1 MNILLTNDD
10 GVDSPGIMTLFE
22 TLKAC
27 PGHNVFVLAPD
38 SDRSGVSNGLLALT
52 KPLKI
57 TEKQSN
63 VWSCEG
69 LPADCVLAAGLGG
82 RPCKPDVVIS
92 GINRGGNLGTDIIY
106 SGTCAAARQ
115 ASLLGIPGIALS
127 LAGCAHWD
135 GALKGGSA
143 AFEKNNWGMAAA
155 YAVGHLEEYLDLWK
169 RDIFINV
176 NIPNNSEG
184 PVSSVRTLPVLKNYN
199 DSAAFIKGPLGTDWF
214 YLVSGDMSVHEEAG
228 TDWEAVSRNQVSIS
242 LICVHPLDGKQR
254 L

>member
-10 GVDSPGIMTLFE
+10 GVDSPGIMSLFE
-22 TLKAC
+22 AFKAY
-27 PGHNVFVLAPD
+27 PDHNVCVLAPD
-38 SDRSGVSNGLLALT
+38 SDRSGVSNGLLSLT

-127 LAGCAHWD
+127 LAGCAPWD
-135 GALKGGSA
+135 GGLGKRSA
-143 AFEKNNWGMAAA
+143 AFGRHNWEMAAA
-155 YAVGHLEEYLDLWK
+155 YAVDHLEEYLDLWK
-169 RDIFINV
+169 KEIFVNV

-184 PVSSVRTLPVLKNYN
+184 PGSAARTLPAQKNYN
-199 DSAAFIKGPLGTDWF
+199 DIAAFIKGPSGSDWF
-214 YLVSGDMSVHEEAG
+214 YLVSGDITVHEEAG

-242 LICVHPLDGKQR
+242 LICVHPVDGKQR

>member
-10 GVDSPGIMTLFE
+10 GVDSPGIITLFE

-69 LPADCVLAAGLGG
+69 LPADCVLAACLGG

-135 GALKGGSA
+135 GALKGEGA
-143 AFEKNNWGMAAA
+143 AFKDTFKDNWGMAAA
-155 YAVGHLEEYLDLWK
+155 YAAGHLEEYL
-169 RDIFINV
+169 
-176 NIPNNSEG
+176 E
-184 PVSSVRTLPVLKNYN
+184 
-199 DSAAFIKGPLGTDWF
+199 
-214 YLVSGDMSVHEEAG
+214 
-228 TDWEAVSRNQVSIS
+228 
-242 LICVHPLDGKQR
+242 
-254 L
+254 